1 MKLRT
6 IGRIPLAC
14 LTECRLNIHGT
25 NCGTD
30 YSENLAG
37 SVSFDFTAAADSLS
51 TFAGW
56 SGGGCGGTGS
66 CTVTINSDITITATF
81 SRKFTDDP
89 LTSKV
94 TFLKAVHFLEPL
106 EAINTVG
113 QRIGL
118 GTINFTAPIPAP
130 GVLISAKDMI
140 TLQTGLNAIYDA
152 LGRTR
157 PTFDSI
163 VPRVTVVGKRQMDQV
178 RNAIRAVETV
188 PTQ

>member
-56 SGGGCGGTGS
+56 SGGGCSGTGS

-94 TFLKAVHFLEPL
+94 TFVKASHFLEAL
-106 EAINTVG
+106 DAINTLR
-113 QRIGL
+113 QRNGL
-118 GTINFTAPIPAP
+118 GTISFTAPIPAV
-130 GVLISAKDMI
+130 GVMISRNHMI
-140 TLQTGLNAIYDA
+140 TLQTGLNAIFVA

-157 PTFDSI
+157 PTFDTI
-163 VPRVTVVGKRQMDQV
+163 VAGVTVIGKRQMDQV
-178 RNAIRAVETV
+178 RNAIRAGETV